1 MRPTSTQ
8 AMSTQHDPT
17 STVRLGWPSQPAG
30 RSRVGIPRSRSI
42 SRCFAAVRDVV
53 QHFVTR
59 RAGGVKGGVLHALVK
74 QVSDR
79 VASVPARG
87 DRSRRSALPAPAP
100 PVHRCTRRCPTWIPP
115 LGVRAPAV
123 DGGSPTSPPR
133 RRSTRRVGAGSAP
146 AARGPRLVLRGGAGP
161 ARATAR
167 PRHVKLLSSACQS
180 PVDCYGLASP
190 SWVSNSSWSL

>member
-42 SRCFAAVRDVV
+42 SRSFAAVRDVV

-59 RAGGVKGGVLHALVK
+59 RAGGVKGGVVHALVK

-87 DRSRRSALPAPAP
+87 DRSRRPALPAPAP

-123 DGGSPTSPPR
+123 DGGSPTSPPSPPLDPPSGCR
-133 RRSTRRVGAGSAP
+133 FRTRCPRAQIGAQWRSRPCVSDGPTAACQTPELGGVTRPLTATGWRARVG
-146 AARGPRLVLRGGAGP
+146 
-161 ARATAR
+161 
-167 PRHVKLLSSACQS
+167 
-180 PVDCYGLASP
+180 
-190 SWVSNSSWSL
+190 